1 MSYKI
6 FNIIATLMKSILLIL
21 ITSVII
27 CSCSKE
33 HEAEPVAD
41 TVVIK
46 KPPIKDNPPIIPP
59 VTPYIGGN

>member
-1 MSYKI
+1 
-6 FNIIATLMKSILLIL
+6 MKSILLIL